1 MWDYLIGEEMLNGY
15 MEFLNKK
22 FLLDDDVF
30 AANLFKSKK
39 HNQVGVDIGLTH
51 LTEQV
56 QQRRR
61 RTCFT
66 FDERDF

>member
-1 MWDYLIGEEMLNGY
+1 MWDYFVSVEMLNGY

-30 AANLFKSKK
+30 AADLFKSKK
-39 HNQVGVDIGLTH
+39 YNQVGVDIGLTH
-51 LTEQV
+51 LTKQV

-66 FDERDF
+66 FD